1 MSNRIKNAEQIAND
15 DAGFH
20 REAFPFYW
28 IVNVYARYTQIMEI
42 ELKKAQLDVSGF
54 RVLMVTHQYGKA
66 SISQI
71 SEYAMAKMPTVT
83 KIVGRLREDGLVTTA
98 NSENDARVTEVMLTE
113 LGRQKVEEASAQA
126 SKVFDKGFKGMTA
139 NQVAKMNLSL
149 AKVLDN
155 LNDL

>member
-1 MSNRIKNAEQIAND
+1 MSNIKKTAEDTAAD
-15 DAGFH
+15 PGFH
-20 REAFPFYW
+20 REEFPFYW

-42 ELKKAQLDVSGF
+42 TLKKAQLDVSGF

-71 SEYAMAKMPTVT
+71 AEYAMAKMPTVT

-98 NSENDARVTEVMLTE
+98 SSESDARVTEVMLTE
-113 LGRQKVEEASAQA
+113 LGRQKVEEAYAQA
-126 SKVFDKGFKGMTA
+126 SKVFEKGFKGMTSS
-139 NQVAKMNLSL
+139 QVAKMNLSL

-155 LNDL
+155 LNEL

>member
-1 MSNRIKNAEQIAND
+1 MTTIKNTPDGAPD
-15 DAGFH
+15 DPAFH
-20 REAFPFYW
+20 REEFPFYW

-42 ELKKAQLDVSGF
+42 TLKKAQLDVSGF

-71 SEYAMAKMPTVT
+71 AEYAMAKMPTVT

-98 NSENDARVTEVMLTE
+98 SSESDARVTEVMLTE
-113 LGRQKVEEASAQA
+113 LGRQKVEEAYAQA
-126 SKVFDKGFKGMTA
+126 SKVFEKGFKGMTSS
-139 NQVAKMNLSL
+139 QVSKMNLSL

-155 LNDL
+155 LNEL